1 MKQEKIFLGLYRNA
15 SRFLLLLMMALLSGN
30 AYAQTGNRSISGIVK
45 DDLGEPL
52 PGAHVA
58 MVKVSSTDA
67 VQAVATDI
75 NGHFQL
81 TFPNNVKQITVS
93 YIGFKQKTVNL
104 LPPPQRFLRDSAGT
118 GRSGDGR
125 GGGKWYVYP

>member
-1 MKQEKIFLGLYRNA
+1 MKQEKIFSGLYRKA
-15 SRFLLLLMMALLSGN
+15 FRFLLLMMALLASN
-30 AYAQTGNRSISGIVK
+30 VYAQTGNRSISGIVT

-58 MVKVSSTDA
+58 IVKVHPTDA

-81 TFPNNVKQITVS
+81 TFPSNVKQITVS
-93 YIGFKQKTVNL
+93 YIGFRMKTVTL
-104 LPPPQRFLRDSAGT
+104 LPPPHRFL
-118 GRSGDGR
+118 
-125 GGGKWYVYP
+125 